1 MRLWRIW
8 WKNMQ
13 LLRPA
18 FKQTRTFLWF
28 VLACA
33 GITIRGDLAGVTS
46 IVRAVGLK
54 EWCYDRLLD
63 MFHSKAVTVER
74 LTLIWKRIVLNLF
87 RPFLYTLKGRLIC
100 IADGI
105 KISKAGRKMPAV
117 KKLHQTSESNT
128 KPPYIFGHSCQAI
141 AMLAGFMKK
150 SLFAIPL
157 SCRIHEGVVVSNR
170 DKRTLVDKL
179 AMLVQELA
187 FETPVYLAADAYY
200 AARNMI
206 HPLLAAGHHL
216 ISAVRINAVA
226 YMLANRPKRKGRGA
240 PRKYGKK
247 IKVRSLF
254 DNPDTMQSTES
265 PVYGERKVTLLYRTM
280 DLIWRRAGIMVRFVA
295 VIHPVRGRKILM
307 STDLSLTAMEIIR
320 TYGYRFK
327 IEVAFK
333 QAIYT
338 IGTYAYHFWMSA
350 MKPIKRKT
358 GNQYL
363 HRESEKY
370 RAAVLRKMS
379 AYHLHMMAG
388 TIAQGMLQYLSM
400 AQTQLVWL
408 SFGSWIRTIRPGI
421 LPSERVVAMAMKN
434 IFPEF
439 LAGTEKDNTLVEFIK
454 QRIDLERT
462 EGLKMVA

>member
-1 MRLWRIW
+1 MRLWRVW
-8 WKNMQ
+8 WKTMQ

-28 VLACA
+28 ALACA
-33 GITIRGDLAGVTS
+33 GITMRGDLAGVTS

-63 MFHSKAVTVER
+63 MFHSKAVAVQR
-74 LTLIWKRIVLNLF
+74 LTQVWKSIVMNLF
-87 RPFLYTLKGRLIC
+87 RPFICTLKGRRIC

-105 KISKAGRKMPAV
+105 KIAKAGRKMPAV

-128 KPPYIFGHSCQAI
+128 KPAYIFGHSCQAI
-141 AMLAGFMKK
+141 AMLAGFMN
-150 SLFAIPL
+150 SFFAIPL
-157 SCRIHEGVVVSNR
+157 SCRIHEGIVVSNR

-187 FETPVYLAADAYY
+187 FETPVYLVADAYY

-206 HPLLAAGHHL
+206 HPLLAVGHHL

-226 YMLANRPKRKGRGA
+226 YKPASRPKRKRRGA
-240 PRKYGKK
+240 PKKYGKK
-247 IKVRSLF
+247 IKLRNLF
-254 DNPDTMQSTES
+254 DNQDKMKSAKS
-265 PVYGERKVTLLYRTM
+265 PVYGERKVTVLYRTM
-280 DLIWRRAGIMVRFVA
+280 NLIWRRAGVMVRFVA

-307 STDLSLTAMEIIR
+307 STDISLTAIEIIR
-320 TYGYRFK
+320 TYGCRFK

-333 QAIYT
+333 QAIHT
-338 IGTYAYHFWMSA
+338 IGTYAYHFWMGA

-370 RAAVLRKMS
+370 REAVLRKMA
-379 AYHLHMMAG
+379 AYQLHMMAG
-388 TIAQGMLQYLSM
+388 IIVQGMLQYLSM
-400 AQTQLVWL
+400 AQPQLVWS

-421 LPSERVVAMAMKN
+421 LPSERVVAVAMKN
-434 IFPEF
+434 VFPEF
-439 LAGTEKDNTLVEFIK
+439 LAGSSKNNTLKEFIK
-454 QRIDLERT
+454 ERIDLERT

>member
-1 MRLWRIW
+1 MRLWLLW
-8 WKNMQ
+8 WNNMQ
-13 LLRPA
+13 RLRPA
-18 FKQTRTFLWF
+18 FKNSRTFLWF
-28 VLACA
+28 VMACA
-33 GITIRGDLAGVTS
+33 GITIRSDLAGVTS
-46 IVRAVGLK
+46 IVRALGLK

-63 MFHSKAVTVER
+63 MFHTKAVTVPG
-74 LTLIWKRIVLNLF
+74 LTLEWKRIVLILF
-87 RPFLYTLKGRLIC
+87 KPFLYTLKGRWIC

-105 KISKAGRKMPAV
+105 KIAKAGKKMPAV

-141 AMLAGFMKK
+141 AILAGFMKT
-150 SLFAIPL
+150 LFAIPL
-157 SCRIHEGVVVSNR
+157 SCRIHEGVVLSNR
-170 DKRTLVDKL
+170 DKKTLVDKL
-179 AMLVQELA
+179 AMLVNELA
-187 FETPVYLAADAYY
+187 FEMPVYLAADAYY

-206 HPLLAAGHHL
+206 LPLLAAGHHL

-226 YMLANRPKRKGRGA
+226 YKPAKRLKQKKRGA
-240 PRKYGKK
+240 PKKYGKK
-247 IKVRSLF
+247 IKLRSLF
-254 DNPDTMQSTES
+254 DNPDTMQSAKS
-265 PVYGERKVTLLYRTM
+265 PVYGERKVAILYRTM
-280 DLIWRRAGIMVRFVA
+280 DLIWRRAGVMVRFVA

-307 STDLSLTAMEIIR
+307 STDLSLTAIEIIK

-333 QAIYT
+333 QAIHT
-338 IGTYAYHFWMSA
+338 IGTYAYHFWMAA
-350 MKPIKRKT
+350 MKPIRRKT

-370 RAAVLRKMS
+370 REAVLRKMS

-400 AQTQLVWL
+400 AKTKLVWV
-408 SFGSWIRTIRPGI
+408 SFGSWLRTIRPGI

-439 LAGTEKDNTLVEFIK
+439 LAGTKKDNTLAEFVK
-454 QRIDLERT
+454 NKIDLGRT